1 MLASCSSA
9 ESVDYTVANG
19 YFVRNDAP
27 KDIPAIISTR
37 PEFESVFGMAT
48 VMGPD
53 GRPTAIDFSKQC
65 VVPVILPPT
74 QHPTELIV
82 EKVSKSDG
90 AITVSCSALKDAQ
103 AATFI
108 MQPCAVVVI
117 DRPSPQTSVSV
128 DMKETVR

>member
-1 MLASCSSA
+1 MRTILTTVFGAVLLASCSSA

-74 QHPTELIV
+74 P
-82 EKVSKSDG
+82 
-90 AITVSCSALKDAQ
+90 A
-103 AATFI
+103 
-108 MQPCAVVVI
+108 PY
-117 DRPSPQTSVSV
+117 
-128 DMKETVR
+128 